1 MGLMLF
7 PVGFLGEGCCTL
19 NDAKQRRTLHL
30 LLPEHKD
37 KGDRPSTFNKKKKYS
52 GNILE
57 M

>member
-37 KGDRPSTFNKKKKYS
+37 KGDRPSTFNKKK
-52 GNILE
+52 NILE
-57 M
+57 IS